1 MLTYREENRA
11 VQEMAALFLGP
22 LVGLA
27 YVVCM
32 PFLTIVT
39 IVALMGKKVLGGTLD
54 VLRNLA
60 TFGWRPSEAYLSGR
74 RRKKKGR

>member
-1 MLTYREENRA
+1 MLTYHEENRA

-22 LVGLA
+22 VVGLA

-39 IVALMGKKVLGGTLD
+39 TIALMGEKVFGETLGL
-54 VLRNLA
+54 LRNLA

-74 RRKKKGR
+74 RRKKGR